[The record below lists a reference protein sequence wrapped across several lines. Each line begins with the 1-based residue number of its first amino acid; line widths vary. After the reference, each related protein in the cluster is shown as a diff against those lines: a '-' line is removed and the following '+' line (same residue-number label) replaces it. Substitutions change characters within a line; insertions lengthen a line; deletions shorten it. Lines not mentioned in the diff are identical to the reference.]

1 MKKMLILLFLM
12 FITGCNID
20 YNATIYHN
28 KRIREECKFTEEN
41 DFILKYNEDISLSLN
56 SKIDSYKQYFDSY
69 KFMKKINKDNSY
81 VLMKKTN
88 QNLDEFK
95 TTTILNQLYEHIII
109 EENNNQFSFKF
120 LNLVDDVSNNPD
132 PNFHMDDIR
141 IKIRLHNKVI
151 ESNADNV
158 DEKKNTLEWI
168 ITQTDKEKNMFFKL
182 DHKKR
187 YDIILIDMFLFNKD
201 TIIPICITL
210 IIILSVLFYFYLRYK
225 KNTSI

>member
-12 FITGCNID
+12 FVTGCNID

-28 KRIREECKFTEEN
+28 KKIREECKFTEEN
-41 DFILKYNEDISLSLN
+41 AFILKYNEDISLFLN
-56 SKIDSYKQYFDSY
+56 SKMDPYKQYFDSY

-95 TTTILNQLYEHIII
+95 TTTILNQLYEFIII

-132 PNFHMDDIR
+132 SNFYMDDIR

-151 ESNADNV
+151 ESNADNI
-158 DEKKNTLEWI
+158 DEKKNTLEWV
-168 ITQTDKEKNMFFKL
+168 ITQTDKEKNILFKL

-187 YDIILIDMFLFNKD
+187 YDIILIDMFLLNKD
-201 TIIPICITL
+201 TIIPICVTL

-225 KNTSI
+225 KNSSI